1 MSEDTQV
8 AKKPTQKKPTKG
20 RGGNSNFPC
29 AKFIPE
35 TDEDK
40 ALVGKLLRE
49 VYVAYKQEKVKS
61 DDELRDRINEYFEWC
76 GRDNI
81 IPTVEEM
88 SLYTGYTSSTL
99 WDWENGRNKGFS
111 SETSA
116 IIKNAKEF
124 LKSFDAKLV
133 IAGKLNFLAYCF
145 RAKNYYGMADK
156 QEVVLSQGNQLGD
169 QLSEQELQKKYIED
183 AYGGT
188 TIEGTATISDAE

>member
-1 MSEDTQV
+1 MADTQV
-8 AKKPTQKKPTKG
+8 AKKPKKG
-20 RGGNSNFPC
+20 RGGTQNFPS
-29 AKFIPE
+29 AKFVPE
-35 TDEDK
+35 TDEDR

-49 VYVAYKQEKVKS
+49 VYTAYKQTPVKS
-61 DDELRDRINEYFEWC
+61 DDELRDRINEYFNWC
-76 GRDNI
+76 GTDNI

-88 SLYTGYTSSTL
+88 SLYVGYTSSTL

-133 IAGKLNFLAYCF
+133 IAGKMNFLAYCF

-156 QEVVLSQGNQLGD
+156 QEVVLSQGNALGD

-183 AYGGT
+183 AYGGA
-188 TIEGTATISDAE
+188 TIEGEATIVDSE